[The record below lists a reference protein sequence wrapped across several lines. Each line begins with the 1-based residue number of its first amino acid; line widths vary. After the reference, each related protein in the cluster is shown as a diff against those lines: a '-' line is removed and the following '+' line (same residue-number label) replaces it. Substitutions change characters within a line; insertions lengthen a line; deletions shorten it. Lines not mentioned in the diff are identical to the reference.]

1 MLSDC
6 VNDKDERA
14 GNKITSGSTIQV
26 GTKLKV
32 IDDKVRKRGWEY
44 KRFQAL
50 TEGRQRESRDHF
62 VRQTVPA
69 GKSGDWEGSAAD
81 GRQFDGRH

>member
-6 VNDKDERA
+6 VIDKDERA

-50 TEGRQRESRDHF
+50 TEGRQR
-62 VRQTVPA
+62 
-69 GKSGDWEGSAAD
+69 
-81 GRQFDGRH
+81 

>member
-1 MLSDC
+1 

-44 KRFQAL
+44 KRFQTL
-50 TEGRQRESRDHF
+50 TEYRQRQSRDHF
-62 VRQTVPA
+62 VRQIVQA
-69 GKSGDWEGSAAD
+69 SESGDWEGSAAD